1 MNSNFLDFFF
11 VLLYHYAMTNIM
23 NQKQSKSLFSAFLQL
38 KTNEEVGKFCRDLM
52 TESEIQEFASRW
64 QVAQELDSGLPQRQ
78 VSKKTGTSI
87 ATVTRVNQWLKR
99 GMGGYK
105 LVLSRLSKID
115 HHRPRSVGLHP
126 EI

>member
-1 MNSNFLDFFF
+1 
-11 VLLYHYAMTNIM
+11 MTDIM